1 MSRYLDRGR
10 RGFTLIELLVVI
22 AIIAVL
28 IGLLVPAVQ
37 KVRETANSVQSQ
49 NGLKQFALA
58 TNNFNA
64 QWKRLPPGIGQNTS
78 APSAGPSGTVFYWLL
93 PYVEGDNI
101 QKNNIIAGN
110 AFSYL
115 ATDGN
120 GNPATMKLF
129 SANGDPTFTD
139 IAPSPISAT
148 ASPNLGLTSYA
159 ANGFVFAGDNGMG
172 PSPAYTYS
180 TAKIPTS
187 MTDGTSNTILF
198 VEAYAKCQYN
208 NGTTVTQVG
217 RAWANDS
224 PGPTGN
230 PYGNPGSPVLMS
242 VLLQPPSVSAIQFQP
257 VPTNALCFV
266 PQGFL
271 GAGINVSMGDGSVRT
286 VSSGV
291 SANTWSLLLYPNDG
305 KVIPTDW

>member
-1 MSRYLDRGR
+1 
-10 RGFTLIELLVVI
+10 VVI

-37 KVRETANSVQSQ
+37 KVRETANSAQSQ
-49 NGLKQFALA
+49 NNLKQFALA
-58 TNNFNA
+58 ANNFNA

-78 APSAGPSGTVFYWLL
+78 APSTGASGTVFYWLL

-101 QKNNIIAGN
+101 QKTNITAGN

-115 ATDGN
+115 ATDGTAS

-129 SANGDPTFTD
+129 SANGDPTFVD

-148 ASPNLGLTSYA
+148 SSPNLGLTSYA
-159 ANGFVFAGDNGMG
+159 ANGFVFAGDNGMNA
-172 PSPAYTYS
+172 SPAYNYS
-180 TAKIPTS
+180 TAKIPTT

-198 VEAYAKCQYN
+198 VEAYAKCQYTATAG
-208 NGTTVTQVG
+208 GTPVQVG

-230 PYGNPGSPVLMS
+230 PYTNPGSPVLMS
-242 VLLQPPSVSAIQFQP
+242 VLLQPPAVPSIQFQP

-271 GAGINVSMGDGSVRT
+271 GAGINTSMGDGSVRT

-291 SANTWSLLLYPNDG
+291 SAYTWSLLLYPNDG